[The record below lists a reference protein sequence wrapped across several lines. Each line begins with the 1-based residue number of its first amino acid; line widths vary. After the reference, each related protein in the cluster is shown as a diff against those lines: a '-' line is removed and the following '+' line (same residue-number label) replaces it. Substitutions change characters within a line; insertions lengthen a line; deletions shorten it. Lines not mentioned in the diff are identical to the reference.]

1 MDANMADD
9 GADSQGKNRV
19 KPDLADKFDTY
30 RKMIAV
36 LRGDAG
42 KNCEK
47 FIKGVVF
54 CHDLHILSP
63 VRWYK
68 IL

>member
-36 LRGDAG
+36 LRGDTA

-54 CHDLHILSP
+54 LADLYILGP
-63 VRWYK
+63 VRWYN